1 MQADSIP
8 SIFRLEDDR
17 LKKEI
22 EEFLTRLFY
31 HELKISPKDKC
42 IILCERLGGI
52 RKMTEVIGH
61 VLFKKF
67 LVKSV
72 YTVLSNAM
80 PLYATGIETGIV
92 VDCGFQQVEILPFCL
107 SQVCTEAFEIC
118 YAGGVHIE
126 AKLSK
131 MIQEDN
137 QALIAKI
144 IPKLPQYAHDLPS
157 KLVEDVK
164 VRSLFTM
171 QVPQK
176 KDYVG
181 LEDAESREEISNDPQ
196 HRLKLENNLKL
207 M

>member
-67 LVKSV
+67 APAAPRAGRARAPRCVREAVLMTLSV
-72 YTVLSNAM
+72 TC
-80 PLYATGIETGIV
+80 
-92 VDCGFQQVEILPFCL
+92 D
-107 SQVCTEAFEIC
+107 
-118 YAGGVHIE
+118 
-126 AKLSK
+126 
-131 MIQEDN
+131 
-137 QALIAKI
+137 LINRI
-144 IPKLPQYAHDLPS
+144 
-157 KLVEDVK
+157 
-164 VRSLFTM
+164 
-171 QVPQK
+171 
-176 KDYVG
+176 
-181 LEDAESREEISNDPQ
+181 NDD
-196 HRLKLENNLKL
+196 
-207 M
+207 